1 MGDQLPGVV
10 VTPEPYGRWLH
21 PVTTV
26 DLEEPDPRS
35 YAEQTVGTRL
45 VPLPADVLDL
55 LDPDPWEA
63 A

>member
-1 MGDQLPGVV
+1 MKLYERTG
-10 VTPEPYGRWLH
+10 WLH

-35 YAEQTVGTRL
+35 YAESTVGTRPK
-45 VPLPADVLDL
+45 PLDAAVLEL
-55 LDPDPWEA
+55 LDPEPWEA

>member
-1 MGDQLPGVV
+1 VKL
-10 VTPEPYGRWLH
+10 TPEPYGRWLH
-21 PVTTV
+21 PVSTV
-26 DLEEPDPRS
+26 DHEEADPRS